1 MFRWT
6 AGTASAGAREL
17 TWVIC
22 VIGNESLAKMA
33 TPRIGRGSQQQREPD
48 VTAYYV
54 HIDVRTPTGAI
65 AWFDG
70 VVEAPNRHAA
80 ALRAEERAGSVATSM
95 GKYSTSCQRLSDS
108 RYPDTRFDIPIPDL
122 ISRYP
127 I

>member
-1 MFRWT
+1 
-6 AGTASAGAREL
+6 
-17 TWVIC
+17 
-22 VIGNESLAKMA
+22 
-33 TPRIGRGSQQQREPD
+33 

-95 GKYSTSCQRLSDS
+95 GKYSTSCQRLSDT
-108 RYPDTRFDIPIPDL
+108 RYPDTPISDMMCRRTKAPL
-122 ISRYP
+122 AKS
-127 I
+127 

>member
-1 MFRWT
+1 
-6 AGTASAGAREL
+6 
-17 TWVIC
+17 
-22 VIGNESLAKMA
+22 MA
-33 TPRIGRGSQQQREPD
+33 TPGIRVWQPTAKGAD

-95 GKYSTSCQRLSDS
+95 GKYSTSCQRLSDT
-108 RYPDTRFDIPIPDL
+108 RYPDTRYDVSPHESAAGEVL
-122 ISRYP
+122 SR
-127 I
+127 